1 METITADRWLT
12 RRERADR
19 YSLPVKIPAQW
30 STKGVGPPYAKSG
43 RCVRYLLSN
52 VIDWESAVRQAKAR
66 LGMTAALRASSQVVV
81 LCSTD

>member
-1 METITADRWLT
+1 METINADQWLT
-12 RRERADR
+12 RRELTDR
-19 YSLPVKIPAQW
+19 YSWPVKVPAQW

-43 RCVRYLLSN
+43 RCVRYLLNN

-66 LGMTAALRASSQVVV
+66 LGMTAARHESQVVV